1 MPPADTI
8 HLTPEQRTRLEKAV
22 RARTSPQRLVHR
34 AQMILLA
41 DDGCANSEIAR
52 RLGANRSAVIKWK
65 RRFLERGFEGIA
77 QDLPRPAAPS
87 QRLAPEKVKAV
98 VEATLH
104 STPPKGTHWSS
115 RSMAQSQGI
124 SVSSVQR
131 IWRAHHLRPHRSGTF
146 KLSLDERFV
155 EKLVDVVGLYV
166 DPPEKALVLCVD
178 EKSQI
183 QALERTQPI
192 LPLREGLPEQRTH
205 DYERHGTTT
214 LFAAL
219 NVLDGEVT
227 GACYERHTH
236 EEFLAFLQ
244 HLSRLPRIKRGKRQV
259 HLIVDNYAT
268 HKHPAVKSW
277 LEKHPRFQ
285 LHFTPTSCSWVNMI
299 ETWFSALTTQRIRRG
314 SFRSVPELIRA
325 IEGYIEQH
333 NATARPYVWTASV
346 ESIVRKINRVYS
358 SS

>member
-1 MPPADTI
+1 
-8 HLTPEQRTRLEKAV
+8 LEKVV
-22 RARTSPQRLVHR
+22 RAPTSPQRLVHR
-34 AQMILLA
+34 ARIVLLA
-41 DDGCANSEIAR
+41 ADGCSNSEIAQ
-52 RLGANRSAVIKWK
+52 RLRANRSNVVKW
-65 RRFLERGFEGIA
+65 RQRFVDRGYEGIA
-77 QDLPRPAAPS
+77 HDAPRPAAPS
-87 QRLAPEKVKAV
+87 QRLPPEKVKAV

-104 STPPKGTHWSS
+104 SKPPKGTHWSS
-115 RSMAQSQGI
+115 RSMAKAQGL

-131 IWRAHHLRPHRSGTF
+131 IWRLHNLQPHRARTF
-146 KLSLDERFV
+146 KLSLDEQFV
-155 EKLVDVVGLYV
+155 EKLVDVVGLYL

-219 NVLDGEVT
+219 NVLDGQVT

-236 EEFLAFLQ
+236 EEFLAFLK
-244 HLSRLPRIKRGKRQV
+244 HLSRLPRLKRGKRQV

-268 HKHPAVKSW
+268 HKHPAVQAW
-277 LEKHPRFQ
+277 LEKHSRFH
-285 LHFTPTSCSWVNMI
+285 LHFTPTGCSWANMI

-314 SFRSVPELIRA
+314 SFRSVTELVRA
-325 IEGYIEQH
+325 IEEYIAQH
-333 NATARPYVWTASV
+333 NADARPYVWTASV
-346 ESIVRKINRVYS
+346 ESIVRKINRVYANS
-358 SS
+358 